1 VIQFE
6 PIRHDAGI
14 RRWGRKRYARSLRCE
29 ISGTDSYWPAFAA
42 DSANR
47 PKQGKVPAWPEHRN
61 TIVKKRGAAARWRP
75 ASLIPKRGQIFSTWR
90 GSMKSLRLR
99 RKPKQTDHR
108 APANTHRASAPGQ
121 FEPRQSGWD
130 WRASSP
136 SLQKSATTVDRHR
149 SRARPSAFRD
159 RSRHKGSSGADRP
172 GIPIRAMTSRR
183 DGHYPHEKDGYSMRP
198 MLFCCRPKLLPS
210 EKL

>member
-108 APANTHRASAPGQ
+108 APANTHRAGTGAHHLHRFRNQQRQLIGIEAGLARAH
-121 FEPRQSGWD
+121 FEIGLD
-130 WRASSP
+130 T
-136 SLQKSATTVDRHR
+136 K
-149 SRARPSAFRD
+149 
-159 RSRHKGSSGADRP
+159 DRP
-172 GIPIRAMTSRR
+172 ALTVQEFPFV
-183 DGHYPHEKDGYSMRP
+183 P
-198 MLFCCRPKLLPS
+198 
-210 EKL
+210 